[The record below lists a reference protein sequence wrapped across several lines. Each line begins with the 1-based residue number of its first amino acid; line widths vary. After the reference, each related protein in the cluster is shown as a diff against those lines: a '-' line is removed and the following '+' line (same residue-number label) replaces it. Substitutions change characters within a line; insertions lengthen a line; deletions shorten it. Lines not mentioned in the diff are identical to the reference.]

1 MRIAGRHR
9 LVDGARRSFE
19 SESDFDGVQGRI
31 QSRPE
36 APGAVIIAITIRA
49 AMIRYDRGGSRQI
62 RQKQML
68 EIGYVSHCLRWFR
81 SGPSSALNITV
92 ALINNPQLNL
102 SRRNGSN
109 ACFRRVRSLAES
121 A

>member
-9 LVDGARRSFE
+9 LVDCARRSFE
-19 SESDFDGVQGRI
+19 SDFDGGQGRI

-49 AMIRYDRGGSRQI
+49 AMIRYHRGGSRQI